1 MLHTDGLIHDRSG
14 RPVLNQAPLCQTP
27 SGHKFVRITRHAIER
42 CCERKG
48 VAPQEAQ
55 RRILT
60 LAQNGEVGITPSGP
74 VLRVGTEYIGFEPVA
89 GQPGAIV
96 IVTYYPLTN
105 RRALRRYYAGIRPRG
120 LGAKPGPHPI
130 SNSYA
135 TKRRFAYKFARAKR
149 DDRDG
154 PPHGKPY
161 VRQRRKSL
169 ADYEEEWCS
178 RAWVLPFASPK
189 VNLRQDEAKAEML
202 GSAR

>member
-1 MLHTDGLIHDRSG
+1 MQRTDSQIRDRSG

-27 SGHKFVRITRHAIER
+27 RGHKFVRITRHAIER

-74 VLRVGTEYIGFEPVA
+74 VRRVGTEYIGFEPVA

-96 IVTYYPLTN
+96 IVTFYPLTN
-105 RRALRRYYAGIRPRG
+105 RRALRRYYTGIRPSG
-120 LGAKPGPHPI
+120 LGPKPGRHAI
-130 SNSYA
+130 WNRYA
-135 TKRRFAYKFARAKR
+135 RKRRFACKVARWES

-169 ADYEEEWCS
+169 ADYEEEW
-178 RAWVLPFASPK
+178 L
-189 VNLRQDEAKAEML
+189 
-202 GSAR
+202 